1 MSHDSNSSDAQPL
14 GSKPLVLVVN
24 HNRRNL
30 ELLTQLLTQFLEQRG
45 YHVLATVSL
54 EAVAEAMR
62 PPRTIKL
69 ALIDISG
76 FDAGIWTFCQRLHQQ
91 QIPFLVISPQQ
102 QAAVQQ
108 ASVMQASTMSG
119 AIRCL
124 TKPLVMK
131 ELLQVVWNLLG
142 GAD

>member
-1 MSHDSNSSDAQPL
+1 MNHENSNSSDAEPL
-14 GSKPLVLVVN
+14 ESKPLVLVIN

-30 ELLTQLLTQFLEQRG
+30 ELLTQLLTQFLERHS

-54 EAVAEAMR
+54 EAVAEAMS
-62 PPRTIKL
+62 PPHTIKL

-76 FDAGIWTFCQRLHQQ
+76 CDAGIWTFCQRLHQQ
-91 QIPFLVISPQQ
+91 QIPFLVISPRQ
-102 QAAVQQ
+102 QAAIQ
-108 ASVMQASTMSG
+108 QASTMSG
-119 AIRCL
+119 AISCL

-131 ELLQVVWNLLG
+131 ELLRLVWNLLG